1 MNQKP
6 RRIVNTFTVTVICLF
21 IGVAIAYIAGLRIN
35 TTRSI
40 PLGLYRLSTNP
51 IEKGAYVL
59 FCPPLRPAFDLA
71 KERGYIGPGFCP
83 GGYGYMMKRVFAVQ
97 HDVVSVSD
105 EGVTVNGH
113 LLLLSTPI
121 DADSNGQPL
130 PHYRLD
136 QHVLGTTEWLLMSD
150 SNARSFDA
158 RYFGPIESNHI
169 RSVIH
174 PLWTW

>member
-1 MNQKP
+1 MNRKP
-6 RRIVNTFTVTVICLF
+6 RRIVNTVTVTVICLF
-21 IGVAIAYIAGLRIN
+21 IGVAIAFIAGLRIN

-40 PLGLYRLSTNP
+40 PLGVYRMTDDP
-51 IEKGAYVL
+51 IVKGAYVL
-59 FCPPLRPAFDLA
+59 FCPPKATAFDLA

-105 EGVTVNGH
+105 DGVTVNGH

-136 QHVLGTTEWLLMSD
+136 QHVLGASEWWVMSD
-150 SNARSFDA
+150 GNARSFDA

-169 RSVIH
+169 RGVIH